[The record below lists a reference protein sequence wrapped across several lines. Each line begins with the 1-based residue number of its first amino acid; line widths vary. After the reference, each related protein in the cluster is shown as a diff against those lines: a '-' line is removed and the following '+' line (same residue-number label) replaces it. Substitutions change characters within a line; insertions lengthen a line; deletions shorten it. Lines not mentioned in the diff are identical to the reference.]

1 VVELELEQIEKLSDR
16 VPCLGVVSHGRF
28 SVDRVAVPPA
38 DALDRDEACLDEVCD
53 DPLRGAFGYTDPF
66 SDIPEPDIDVFVDAE
81 KDLRVVCQERPGR
94 RTVA

>member
-38 DALDRDEACLDEVCD
+38 DALDRDEACLDESATIRWVARSVMPTIC
-53 DPLRGAFGYTDPF
+53 AM
-66 SDIPEPDIDVFVDAE
+66 S
-81 KDLRVVCQERPGR
+81 RVLTSSSRAIQS
-94 RTVA
+94 RT

>member
-1 VVELELEQIEKLSDR
+1 MFCLSGM
-16 VPCLGVVSHGRF
+16 PHCGS
-28 SVDRVAVPPA
+28 SVDQVVVAPTDPSPI
-38 DALDRDEACLDEVCD
+38 DDPRLDEVCD